1 MSYHSARK
9 QDTLCGYQM
18 QKLLVPV
25 LCALLAACA
34 GFPGVYKID
43 IEQGNSITQEMVDQ
57 LRPGMTKRQVR
68 FIMGTPLAQD
78 PFNQERWDYIY
89 SMQPGG
95 EDREQERLTV
105 IFDDED
111 RLASFAGDFEPDID
125 TEDTP
130 PETL

>member
-1 MSYHSARK
+1 
-9 QDTLCGYQM
+9 M

-43 IEQGNSITQEMVDQ
+43 IEQGNMVTQEMVDQ

-68 FIMGTPLAQD
+68 FIMGTPLVQD

-95 EDREQERLTV
+95 EDREQERLT
-105 IFDDED
+105 INFDDDD
-111 RLASFAGDFEPDID
+111 RVTSFAGDFTPDIA
-125 TEDTP
+125 TEDEP
-130 PETL
+130 AAAL

>member
-1 MSYHSARK
+1 
-9 QDTLCGYQM
+9 M